1 MSEKTYVL
9 EGEEPPASQI
19 GASLEAL
26 AAAIAAR
33 RDAGDESYTH
43 RLLTGDV
50 DALLKKVM
58 EEAGEVALAAKDAES
73 AARTVAAHAGVEGVP
88 PAYAESLRTRADA
101 ACDHVRYEAADVVY
115 HLLVVLECYGIG
127 IDELAGELNAR
138 MTEEE
143 RPCGGARI
151 VADHVKRGK

>member
-9 EGEEPPASQI
+9 EGEQPPASQI

-26 AAAIAAR
+26 AKIIAAR
-33 RDAGDESYTH
+33 RDADGESYTH
-43 RLLTGDV
+43 RLLTGEI
-50 DALLKKVM
+50 DALLKKVL

-73 AARTVAAHAGVEGVP
+73 AARTVAAHANVEGMP
-88 PAYAESLRTRADA
+88 PAYVESLRARADA

-115 HLLVVLECYGIG
+115 HLLVVLARYGIG
-127 IDELAGELNAR
+127 TDELAGELNAR

-143 RPCGGARI
+143 RPRGGARI

>member
-9 EGEEPPASQI
+9 EGEQPPASQI

-26 AAAIAAR
+26 AKIIAAR
-33 RDAGDESYTH
+33 RDADGESYTH
-43 RLLTGDV
+43 RLLTGEI
-50 DALLKKVM
+50 DALLKKVL

-73 AARTVAAHAGVEGVP
+73 AARTIAAHANVEGMP
-88 PAYAESLRTRADA
+88 PAYVESLRARADA

-115 HLLVVLECYGIG
+115 HLLVVLARYGIG
-127 IDELAGELNAR
+127 TDELAGELNAR

-143 RPCGGARI
+143 RPRGGARI